1 MVLVGSAVLV
11 VLGGVL
17 GSPTTLPDPQPS
29 RRIIRLQPTFK
40 KIQLL
45 ANSKSAVGELESV

>member
-1 MVLVGSAVLV
+1 MVLAGSAVLV

-17 GSPTTLPDPQPS
+17 GSPTTLPELQPYW
-29 RRIIRLQPTFK
+29 RIIRLQPTFK

-45 ANSKSAVGELESV
+45 ANGKSAADGLESV